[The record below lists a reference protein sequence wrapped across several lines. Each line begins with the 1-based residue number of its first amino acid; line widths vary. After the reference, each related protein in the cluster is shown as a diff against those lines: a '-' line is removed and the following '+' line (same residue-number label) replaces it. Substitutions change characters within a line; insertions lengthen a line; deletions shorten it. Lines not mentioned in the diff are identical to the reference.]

1 MFCQKCGSQ
10 ITEGATFCNVC
21 GNQINAPHNHLKKFT
36 NKKPL
41 IITVAVFVAL
51 AIVGTIIGVSVSSC
65 KNLSPLEKKLTAH
78 TWIFKWEVDNQ
89 IYHTEE
95 LTFNKNGTMEYI
107 YISFDGEGRVEEER
121 THKGNWNI
129 SEEKDLI
136 FNLDGSEDYKKLIW
150 EQNTTEDDCIE
161 LLNSTMFRKDITPK
175 DWYVSNNFLKMGY
188 FVYTPQ

>member
-1 MFCQKCGSQ
+1 M
-10 ITEGATFCNVC
+10 
-21 GNQINAPHNHLKKFT
+21 
-36 NKKPL
+36 
-41 IITVAVFVAL
+41 
-51 AIVGTIIGVSVSSC
+51 
-65 KNLSPLEKKLTAH
+65 
-78 TWIFKWEVDNQ
+78 
-89 IYHTEE
+89 E
-95 LTFNKNGTMEYI
+95 LWNI